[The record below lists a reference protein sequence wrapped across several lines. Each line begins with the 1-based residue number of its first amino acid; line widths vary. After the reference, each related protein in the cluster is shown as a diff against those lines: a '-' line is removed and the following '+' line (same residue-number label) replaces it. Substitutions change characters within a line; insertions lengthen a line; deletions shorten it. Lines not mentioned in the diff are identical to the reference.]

1 MSQDNNIKV
10 IARFR
15 PPNSLEKKS
24 GGTSVIELEDE
35 STVRLNCDEH
45 TGSFTFDRVFGIDS
59 TQPQIYNYAIRD
71 TLEDVFNGY
80 NGTVFCYGQTGSGK
94 TFTMMGADI
103 DNDSLKGI
111 TPRIVEGVF
120 GQIVESPPTVEY
132 MVKASY
138 MEIYMERIRDLLNP
152 DETNLPVHEDKANG
166 VYVKGLM
173 EVFVSSIDEVY
184 QVMRQGAKN
193 RVVAYTNMNAE
204 SSRSHSI
211 FQITIEQKDTVSGK
225 TKMGRLFLVD
235 LAGSEKVGKTGATGQ
250 TLEEAKKI
258 NKSLSA
264 LGMVINALTD
274 GKSTHIPYR
283 DSKLT
288 RILQESLGGNSRTTL
303 IINCS
308 PSSFN
313 AAETVGTL
321 RFGMRAKSIKNKAKV
336 NQDFSP
342 AELKLMLKKTRAQ
355 CVSFQTYTTALEGEV
370 KIWRSGGMVESDNYV
385 TWERVV
391 GKDKQPA
398 AMTPSAKSSAARA
411 STPRASMSR
420 SSMSAGVG
428 NSAPPQSPTPTGM
441 RVGSPTPTL
450 LHESLMSELGS
461 RSGSPTIVMGED
473 EREEFL
479 RRENELNDVLADRDH
494 DLQAAARECEAMRE
508 ELEYLRGESQGAI
521 GRSEGLATETAQL
534 RMELE
539 KSMFAQREAE
549 LTIESMAEAGR
560 EQSAEIEKL
569 QAMASEMR
577 VSSPDAADKE
587 AERAARVAA
596 MLSDMDSAKA
606 VSRHEAGMG
615 DLLRSLVEAG
625 DDDSKKVEM
634 MMQMR
639 RELHE
644 ARDMIDER
652 DSRLNELKQTHTDLV
667 AQCTDIDSKYER
679 LMAEYE
685 EMLEQSIVADEQQST
700 RDSETINDLRQ
711 KLEDHYSNKLSSQKT
726 QLEAAQTELQ
736 RKQDELAKSQ
746 TGQRELRAENREL
759 MARIEQQDTELASRH
774 ERRAPSDAAGSG
786 DVTAAT
792 EHAMLKEREM
802 HTMRREM
809 AQRILEYDTMR
820 KSLMRDVQS
829 RCEKIIE
836 LEMALDEQRAH
847 NAQLSRR
854 SPSQPQ
860 RMQLLEKNVA
870 QLTLMQKELVVQNT
884 DLKKQ
889 VALGERKLVAR
900 TERIAYL
907 ESRLQDASSQGE
919 AWKRK
924 AEEMQSMRGQERVA
938 PAASVLRFSRIAKP
952 MRGGGGAPVAEEK
965 AARTGFFSWGG
976 GN

>member
-35 STVRLNCDEH
+35 STVRLSCDEH

-370 KIWRSGGMVESDNYV
+370 KIWRSGGVVESDNYV

-391 GKDKQPA
+391 GKDKQAP

-461 RSGSPTIVMGED
+461 RSGSPTIVMDQD

-494 DLQAAARECEAMRE
+494 ELQAAARECEAMRE

-534 RMELE
+534 RMDLE

-644 ARDMIDER
+644 ARDTIDER

-667 AQCTDIDSKYER
+667 AQCADIDSKYER

-726 QLEAAQTELQ
+726 QLEAAQTDLQ
-736 RKQDELAKSQ
+736 RKQDELTKAQS
-746 TGQRELRAENREL
+746 GQRELRAENREL
-759 MARIEQQDTELASRH
+759 MARIEQQDTELASRS

-924 AEEMQSMRGQERVA
+924 AEEMQSMRGQERAA

-965 AARTGFFSWGG
+965 TTRSGFFSWGG

>member
-1 MSQDNNIKV
+1 
-10 IARFR
+10 
-15 PPNSLEKKS
+15 
-24 GGTSVIELEDE
+24 
-35 STVRLNCDEH
+35 
-45 TGSFTFDRVFGIDS
+45 
-59 TQPQIYNYAIRD
+59 
-71 TLEDVFNGY
+71 VFNGY

-606 VSRHEAGMG
+606 V
-615 DLLRSLVEAG
+615 
-625 DDDSKKVEM
+625 
-634 MMQMR
+634 
-639 RELHE
+639 
-644 ARDMIDER
+644 
-652 DSRLNELKQTHTDLV
+652 
-667 AQCTDIDSKYER
+667 
-679 LMAEYE
+679 
-685 EMLEQSIVADEQQST
+685 
-700 RDSETINDLRQ
+700 
-711 KLEDHYSNKLSSQKT
+711 
-726 QLEAAQTELQ
+726 
-736 RKQDELAKSQ
+736 
-746 TGQRELRAENREL
+746 
-759 MARIEQQDTELASRH
+759 
-774 ERRAPSDAAGSG
+774 
-786 DVTAAT
+786 
-792 EHAMLKEREM
+792 
-802 HTMRREM
+802 
-809 AQRILEYDTMR
+809 
-820 KSLMRDVQS
+820 
-829 RCEKIIE
+829 
-836 LEMALDEQRAH
+836 
-847 NAQLSRR
+847 
-854 SPSQPQ
+854 
-860 RMQLLEKNVA
+860 
-870 QLTLMQKELVVQNT
+870 
-884 DLKKQ
+884 
-889 VALGERKLVAR
+889 
-900 TERIAYL
+900 
-907 ESRLQDASSQGE
+907 
-919 AWKRK
+919 
-924 AEEMQSMRGQERVA
+924 
-938 PAASVLRFSRIAKP
+938 
-952 MRGGGGAPVAEEK
+952 
-965 AARTGFFSWGG
+965 
-976 GN
+976 